1 MNKLTISVSDAI
13 KIPMPSESVNLVMM
27 HPPYFGISVDRY
39 GDDPYKQINTLPL
52 SKMMKKYEK
61 INKEI
66 FRVLKPQGHLVFAMG
81 TGNGVDH
88 RYFLNLFDKIKMFH
102 ASTVIQNS
110 YDEKNLYLA
119 TSEMIS
125 SENLTTWYHFVKSP
139 MAYKNPYKVKKYNNP
154 VWNLPFNNIKD
165 PVDLELSKHHFV
177 EDVINKEVP
186 TRFIEMLTKQGDVV
200 LDPFGGS
207 GIIPITAVELGRVG
221 VCLDI
226 SSDQVDAAKKRA
238 ELVFGAEKY
247 KKLIGKND

>member
-1 MNKLTISVSDAI
+1 MNKLTISMSDAT

-27 HPPYFGISVDRY
+27 HPPYFGISTDRY
-39 GDDPYKQINTLPL
+39 GDDPDKQINILPL

-61 INKEI
+61 VNKEI
-66 FRVLKPQGHLVFAMG
+66 YRVLKPDGHLVFAMG
-81 TGNGVDH
+81 TGNGVNH

-102 ASTVIQNS
+102 ASTIVQNS
-110 YDEKNLYLA
+110 YNEKDFHVSTA
-119 TSEMIS
+119 EMIT

-154 VWNLPFNNIKD
+154 VWNLPFNNIDD
-165 PVDLELSKHHFV
+165 PIDIELSKKYYIG
-177 EDVINKEVP
+177 DVVHKEIP
-186 TRFIEMLTKQGDVV
+186 RRFIEMLTKQGDVV

-207 GIIPITAVELGRVG
+207 GIIPITAVELGRIG

-238 ELVFGAEKY
+238 ELVFGVEKY
-247 KKLIGKND
+247 NKLIGKND